1 MNKESIEAR
10 IDELTI
16 RKRVTKRKLGDLER
30 QLERIEGRLEE
41 RWDEFN
47 THKDTGEYGHQTL
60 EGGVR
65 VLKVPK
71 FKTQEEME
79 RALSGEPAAIDKAGE
94 AATIQA
100 REARARLDGQ
110 KLVDNLS
117 GNSPFDEDEDAADR
131 QAYPEG

>member
-1 MNKESIEAR
+1 MNKESIATR
-10 IDELTI
+10 IDELNV
-16 RKRVTKRKLGDLER
+16 RRRVTERKIRDLKEK
-30 QLERIEGRLEE
+30 LLRIEGRIEE
-41 RWDEFN
+41 MWDW
-47 THKDTGEYGHQTL
+47 HDAHRDTGEYGYQGL

-65 VLKVPK
+65 VMKVPK
-71 FKTQEEME
+71 FKTQEEMV

-131 QAYPEG
+131 QAYSGA